1 MIVAGAK
8 RRTDKAGFREI
19 AKERI
24 QILLEEAGKAFH
36 IDKKLSD
43 RYVEM
48 ARKIAMKHRLKIP
61 AHLQK
66 KFCKHCYSY
75 LMPGHNLRIRTRNSH
90 LVYYCSECKRYARFP
105 YKK

>member
-1 MIVAGAK
+1 MKDNNMKATALARIRSLFLEAK
-8 RRTDKAGFREI
+8 
-19 AKERI
+19 
-24 QILLEEAGKAFH
+24 KAF
-36 IDKKLSD
+36 KENFKLAD
-43 RYVEM
+43 RYVSL